1 MDPIIE
7 MLRDEN
13 NAIEQLNARREELKR
28 KLEEHRSGNISAEE
42 LEKLSAER
50 KDIEKELALR
60 TKHRDELSAAAEK
73 NKEQGE
79 GRSIMNDKLLHF
91 KDGMERD
98 DVPATAEYRSAFFK
112 RLQRKSLDDVEKRA
126 MTSAATS
133 AGAAIPTQT
142 MDMIIGQLAE
152 SDSLLGL
159 ITLTNIPNLTSFPV
173 ENVVNDAAWVAEG
186 SDSTSSND
194 TLKAVTLAAYMLIK
208 TIKIT
213 AQVAR
218 MSIDAFETWLVNALV
233 RKLRAAC
240 DKAVISG
247 NGSNQPTGLDAQTW
261 NAANSITVANGSTVT
276 YDNLVDLE
284 ALVGEGFINNA
295 VWVCNRKM
303 KATLLKLKDD
313 QKRPLFERAI
323 EDGFV
328 GILLGYPVRLDANV
342 KDGEM
347 YFGDW
352 KSGYVMNFA
361 QPIEVESSTEAG
373 FMSGSVVYRAMA
385 LADGKPTGVAGA
397 LVKLVQATA

>member
-50 KDIEKELALR
+50 KDIEKELAIR

-112 RLQRKSLDDVEKRA
+112 RLQRKPLDDVEKRA

-159 ITLTNIPNLTSFPV
+159 ITITNIPGLTSFPV

-261 NAANSITVANGSTVT
+261 NATNSITVANGSTVT

-328 GILLGYPVRLDANV
+328 GTLIGYPVRLDANV

-361 QPIEVESSTEAG
+361 QTIEVESSTEAG

-397 LVKLVQATA
+397 LVKLVQAMA

>member
-28 KLEEHRSGNISAEE
+28 KLEEHRGGNISAEE

-112 RLQRKSLDDVEKRA
+112 RLQRKPLDDVEKRA

-159 ITLTNIPNLTSFPV
+159 ITITNIPGLTSFPV

-194 TLKAVTLAAYMLIK
+194 TLKAVTLAAYTLIK

-328 GILLGYPVRLDANV
+328 GTLIGYPVRLDANV

-397 LVKLVQATA
+397 LVKLVQATV

>member
-98 DVPATAEYRSAFFK
+98 DVPTTAEYRSAFFK
-112 RLQRKSLDDVEKRA
+112 RLQRKPLDDVEKRA

-159 ITLTNIPNLTSFPV
+159 ITITNIPGLTSFPV

-284 ALVGEGFINNA
+284 VLVGEGFINNA

-328 GILLGYPVRLDANV
+328 GTLIGYPVRLDANV